1 MEADKKL
8 GVSEHVLFN
17 ELVIWCHHMVFRRKK
32 DGSTRN
38 ISPLKKRCKSNTC
51 ASEVKKPFKLAHKIK
66 NEISKTATDALNEYH
81 KVPLRKS
88 ESHLTKFVIPYG
100 MFRYTSAP

>member
-1 MEADKKL
+1 
-8 GVSEHVLFN
+8 
-17 ELVIWCHHMVFRRKK
+17 MVFRRKK

-51 ASEVKKPFKLAHKIK
+51 ALETPFKLARRIK
-66 NEISKTATDALNEYH
+66 KEISKTATDALNEYH